1 MVGTETYLVV
11 ALLTQLGT
19 LASYF
24 LIFLWYSTIPFYKNK
39 KTDHAFLLLLELAQT
54 PIPYIPNIV
63 KDFTCD
69 KKKRDC
75 GLFILVPV
83 PLHFSAS
90 LCIILY
96 SIHVIF

>member
-1 MVGTETYLVV
+1 MVRTKAYLVV

-19 LASYF
+19 HASYN

-75 GLFILVPV
+75 GLFILVPDIKPV
-83 PLHFSAS
+83 PSNFSV
-90 LCIILY
+90 LVYVL
-96 SIHVIF
+96 F